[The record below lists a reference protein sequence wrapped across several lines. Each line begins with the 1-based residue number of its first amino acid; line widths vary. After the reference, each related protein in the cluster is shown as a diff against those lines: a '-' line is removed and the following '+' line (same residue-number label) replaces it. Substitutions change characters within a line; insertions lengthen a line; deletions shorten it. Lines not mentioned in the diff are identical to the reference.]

1 MKKLLLIPIVALS
14 ILGAQTLISTDSA
27 EARKGCCSRH
37 DGVCGCKC
45 CDGTALSDKCAP
57 YYPACPSGS
66 NTAPITPKAT
76 AVPKPKVKSKPA
88 AAATKA
94 KGSSFMCN
102 VVSVHDGDTITCLE
116 NKVQHKI
123 RLNGI
128 DAPELK
134 QAHGNDAKKFASAMV
149 FSKRVR
155 IVVQDIDRYKRLVGD
170 VVLGEKRLNYE
181 VVRAGWAWHYTQ
193 YSKDP
198 NLATLEKQA
207 RAAKKGLWASANPVA
222 PWDWRKANK

>member
-1 MKKLLLIPIVALS
+1 MKKLLAPIFAL
-14 ILGAQTLISTDSA
+14 TLIGTAIMAIPDA
-27 EARKGCCSRH
+27 EARRGCCSH
-37 DGVCGCKC
+37 HQGVCGCKC

-66 NTAPITPKAT
+66 NTTPVTPKAT
-76 AVPKPKVKSKPA
+76 AAPKSKAKPKATTGTKSKG
-88 AAATKA
+88 T
-94 KGSSFMCN
+94 SFMCN

-116 NKVQHKI
+116 NKVQYKI

-134 QAHGNDAKKFASAMV
+134 QAHGQDAKKFASAMV
-149 FSKRVR
+149 FSKQVR
-155 IVVQDIDRYKRLVGD
+155 IIVQDIDRYKRLVGD

-181 VVRAGWAWHYTQ
+181 IVRAGWAWHYTQ

-198 NLATLEKQA
+198 NLAALEKQA
-207 RAAKKGLWASANPVA
+207 KAAKKGLWASTNPIA
-222 PWDWRKANK
+222 PWDWRKSNK